1 MVEKDTISVQGNLNS
16 RDKSFELTWESN
28 EDKMKVDGENI
39 NEKNERQRKVTM
51 QDSENTNNRDLQTVS
66 QIEYVNDKSEFNNL
80 LRKNVQQIYIA
91 DDGPILEWST
101 YENQK

>member
-1 MVEKDTISVQGNLNS
+1 MEEKDTVSVQGNLNS
-16 RDKSFELTWESN
+16 GNKIFELTWESN
-28 EDKMKVDGENI
+28 KDKMKVDGENI

-80 LRKNVQQIYIA
+80 LRTNVQKIYIA

-101 YENQK
+101 CENQK